1 MEFKAFEAAREF
13 YNRYARHAGFGTRI
27 GHTNDANRYVYCNR
41 QGTYQSKVE
50 ETDRQ
55 RDKTTNR
62 CGCTAGIRIKEK
74 GPYFFVIETIRF
86 EHNHHMI
93 QSPSMMNFLH
103 SHKDFDPSLLE
114 FVKFL
119 QFENVPHRTIMS
131 ILYSS
136 VGGAPRWPRCRR
148 LRLRRGAS
156 MKGGSTSS
164 PGTKRSY
171 EPPDA
176 IATNKQGVTGD
187 REEQ

>member
-1 MEFKAFEAAREF
+1 MEFKEFEDARQF

-27 GHTNDANRYVYCNR
+27 GQTNGANRYIYCNR
-41 QGTYQSKVE
+41 QGYYESKVA

-55 RDKTTNR
+55 RDKTTSKCVCN
-62 CGCTAGIRIKEK
+62 AGIRVKEK
-74 GPYFFVIETIRF
+74 DENRFVIENIKF

-136 VGGAPRWPRCRR
+136 VGGAQYLTFCGCD
-148 LRLRRGAS
+148 LLN
-156 MKGGSTSS
+156 M
-164 PGTKRSY
+164 
-171 EPPDA
+171 
-176 IATNKQGVTGD
+176 
-187 REEQ
+187 

>member
-1 MEFKAFEAAREF
+1 MEFKSFEAAREF

-27 GHTNDANRYVYCNR
+27 GQTNDANRYVYCNR
-41 QGTYQSKVE
+41 QGTYESKVE

-136 VGGAPRWPRCRR
+136 VGGAQYLTFHGRDLLNR
-148 LRLRRGAS
+148 
-156 MKGGSTSS
+156 
-164 PGTKRSY
+164 
-171 EPPDA
+171 
-176 IATNKQGVTGD
+176 
-187 REEQ
+187 

>member
-1 MEFKAFEAAREF
+1 LQHDDLPEYLLPYVGMEFKSFEAAREF
-13 YNRYARHAGFGTRI
+13 YNRYAWYAGFGTRI
-27 GHTNDANRYVYCNR
+27 GQTNDANRYVYCNR
-41 QGTYQSKVE
+41 QGTYESKVE

-136 VGGAPRWPRCRR
+136 VGGAQYLTFHGRD
-148 LRLRRGAS
+148 LL
-156 MKGGSTSS
+156 
-164 PGTKRSY
+164 
-171 EPPDA
+171 
-176 IATNKQGVTGD
+176 NK
-187 REEQ
+187 